1 MTETNNRIRVL
12 EVQITLRSALQQPA
26 TTTKRQPHPHQSDRK
41 GISNATHPHRMRL
54 GVEHPG
60 VLPIGTRD
68 LELGVLV
75 RVDQVRVLEHLGEEE
90 GLLEVGEVAAVGRVD
105 VGDGAVAAADAR
117 VLGDVGEAGEG
128 PLGMGNC
135 QYLLVLSSGRKV

>member
-1 MTETNNRIRVL
+1 
-12 EVQITLRSALQQPA
+12 
-26 TTTKRQPHPHQSDRK
+26 
-41 GISNATHPHRMRL
+41 MRL

-60 VLPIGTRD
+60 VLPIGARD
-68 LELGVLV
+68 LELGVLI

-117 VLGDVGEAGEG
+117 VFGDVGEAGEG

-135 QYLLVLSSGRKV
+135 QYLLVLSSGGKVQIAFFERDGRRTSWYLRSPVARYA

>member
-1 MTETNNRIRVL
+1 
-12 EVQITLRSALQQPA
+12 
-26 TTTKRQPHPHQSDRK
+26 
-41 GISNATHPHRMRL
+41 MRL

-60 VLPIGTRD
+60 ILPIGARD
-68 LELGVLV
+68 LELGVLI

-90 GLLEVGEVAAVGRVD
+90 GLLEIGEVAAVGGVD

-128 PLGMGNC
+128 PLGMGNRQC
-135 QYLLVLSSGRKV
+135 LLVLSSGGKVQIAFSKGMGDVRLGICDRRWRGMRSRTTQAPPGVASSSRW